1 MIDYGMPIGNKSRM
15 ARRTFI
21 VLVLSALSFSGDIL
35 NAQEATR
42 EETNEQ
48 ILLRK
53 RKEQSIEKVRGSKHL
68 NPPQPGAML
77 ISACPRI
84 FSESGTVSPAKSS
97 GIRSP
102 NRQVLAW
109 SVAILQK
116 IPNSYADRCF
126 YGTNRLAS
134 EKQFLKHELKQEKS

>member
-1 MIDYGMPIGNKSRM
+1 M

-21 VLVLSALSFSGDIL
+21 VLVLSALSFSGDTL

-77 ISACPRI
+77 IRPAP
-84 FSESGTVSPAKSS
+84 ESSLRAELY
-97 GIRSP
+97 R
-102 NRQVLAW
+102 RQRARVFDRPIDNSLLGLW
-109 SVAILQK
+109 LSCKK